1 MEEQVVYRR
10 RADVRFRTV
19 LDEGVVVRSEAAEI
33 LVLNGVGT
41 RILELVDGER
51 TMQEIAGALYAEFE
65 VEESELRLDLE
76 SFVRELDDAGILERV
91 VSKAEGPGP

>member
-1 MEEQVVYRR
+1 
-10 RADVRFRTV
+10 
-19 LDEGVVVRSEAAEI
+19 
-33 LVLNGVGT
+33 
-41 RILELVDGER
+41 
-51 TMQEIAGALYAEFE
+51 MQEIAGALYAEFE